1 MNFQSVFGPQIN
13 VIEDI
18 RAGKR
23 DIGTP
28 VEIVVESSFRLGE
41 RARQIDTLMK
51 ADVIPVVFVD
61 ASGNVWVLT
70 AGGSGLVMFESAD
83 GQPVDDNQSRI
94 VDEVVAGLKKHFKI
108 KTKKKKAEPSVVL
121 GVVEPEYP
129 FDWPDT
135 IADVEDV

>member
-1 MNFQSVFGPQIN
+1 MGFQQVFGPEIN

-23 DIGTP
+23 DIGNP

-61 ASGNVWVLT
+61 ASGNAWVLT

-83 GQPVDDNQSRI
+83 GQPVDDSQGSV
-94 VDEVVAGLKKHFKI
+94 VDEVVAGLKKHFGI
-108 KTKKKKAEPSVVL
+108 KTKKAKKPEPEPEVLL
-121 GVVEPEYP
+121 GVVEPESIV
-129 FDWPDT
+129 PDS
-135 IADVEDV
+135 IEGYEF